1 MNTTTLSIVAGPVTA
16 HNFKDICAL
25 ATASAEEKNLENY
38 FTPDRGDEYEEFC
51 CEFDHASFMAEVAM
65 ENMAEYEKG
74 E

>member
-16 HNFKDICAL
+16 HNFKEISAL
-25 ATASAEEKNLENY
+25 ATVSAEERQLENI
-38 FTPDRGDEYEEFC
+38 FTPDKEEEYEEFC
-51 CEFDHASFMAEVAM
+51 SIFDYECFKEDIAM